1 MPMPDYWNRMC
12 FYRTNSKMAFITRLF
27 KNSKKLLLLP
37 VLLAVSFQTAAEG
50 ISATRMQA
58 TLTSSGQMLVSSRFK
73 TDLPDQLKQALNQ
86 GVPLTFTLNYQLS
99 APTIAAYRFKLG
111 QLVGSDSSI
120 QYKLS
125 YHPLTNRYRVAVG
138 TFSTEYNSLSTAL
151 KAVGAI
157 ANWQVLNSGALS
169 DVSPQEVK
177 AQIRLNL
184 STTKLPK
191 PFQINALTSGSWD
204 LDSGWRDLDIKR

>member
-1 MPMPDYWNRMC
+1 
-12 FYRTNSKMAFITRLF
+12 MAFITRLF
-27 KNSKKLLLLP
+27 KNSKLLLLP
-37 VLLAVSFQTAAEG
+37 VLLAASFQTAAEG

-58 TLTSSGQMLVSSRFK
+58 TLTASGQMLVSSRFK

-138 TFSTEYNSLSTAL
+138 TFSTEYNSLETAL
-151 KAVGAI
+151 RGVGAV
-157 ANWQVLNSGALS
+157 ANWRVLGSGALGG
-169 DVSPQEVK
+169 VQAGEAK
-177 AQIRLNL
+177 AEIRLAL
-184 STTKLPK
+184 STSQLPK
-191 PFQINALTSGSWD
+191 PFQINALTSKSWQ
-204 LDSGWRDLDIKR
+204 LDSGWQSLNISQE

>member
-1 MPMPDYWNRMC
+1 
-12 FYRTNSKMAFITRLF
+12 MAFITRLF
-27 KNSKKLLLLP
+27 KNSKLLLLP
-37 VLLAVSFQTAAEG
+37 ILLAVSFQTAAEG

-58 TLTSSGQMLVSSRFK
+58 TLTASGQMLVSSRFK

-125 YHPLTNRYRVAVG
+125 YHPLTNRYRVTVG
-138 TFSTEYNSLSTAL
+138 TFSTEYNSLETAL
-151 KAVGAI
+151 RGVGAV
-157 ANWQVLNSGALS
+157 ANWRVLGSGALS
-169 DVSPQEVK
+169 GVQAGEAK
-177 AQIRLNL
+177 AEIRLAL
-184 STTKLPK
+184 STSQLPK
-191 PFQINALTSGSWD
+191 PFQINALTSKSWQ
-204 LDSGWRDLDIKR
+204 LDSGWQSLNISQE

>member
-1 MPMPDYWNRMC
+1 
-12 FYRTNSKMAFITRLF
+12 MAFITRLF
-27 KNSKKLLLLP
+27 KNSKLLLLP
-37 VLLAVSFQTAAEG
+37 VLLVVSFQTAAEG

-138 TFSTEYNSLSTAL
+138 TFSTEYNSLETAL
-151 KAVGAI
+151 RGVGAV
-157 ANWQVLNSGALS
+157 ANWRVLGSGALS
-169 DVSPQEVK
+169 GVQAGEAK
-177 AQIRLNL
+177 AEIRLAL
-184 STTKLPK
+184 STSQLPK
-191 PFQINALTSGSWD
+191 PFQINALTSKSWQ
-204 LDSGWRDLDIKR
+204 LDSGWQSLNISQE

>member
-1 MPMPDYWNRMC
+1 
-12 FYRTNSKMAFITRLF
+12 MAFITRLF
-27 KNSKKLLLLP
+27 KNSKLLLLP

-58 TLTSSGQMLVSSRFK
+58 TLTASGQMLVSSRFK

-125 YHPLTNRYRVAVG
+125 YHPLTNRYRVTVG
-138 TFSTEYNSLSTAL
+138 TFSTEYNSLETAL
-151 KAVGAI
+151 RGVGAV
-157 ANWQVLNSGALS
+157 ANWRVLGSGALS
-169 DVSPQEVK
+169 GVQAGEAK
-177 AQIRLNL
+177 AEIRLAL
-184 STTKLPK
+184 STSQLPK
-191 PFQINALTSGSWD
+191 PFQINALTSKSWQ
-204 LDSGWRDLDIKR
+204 LDSGWQSLNISQE

>member
-1 MPMPDYWNRMC
+1 
-12 FYRTNSKMAFITRLF
+12 MAFITRLF
-27 KNSKKLLLLP
+27 KNSKLLLLP

-58 TLTSSGQMLVSSRFK
+58 TLTASGQMLVSSRFH

-125 YHPLTNRYRVAVG
+125 YHPLINRYRVAVG
-138 TFSTEYNSLSTAL
+138 TFSTEYNSLETAL
-151 KAVGAI
+151 RGVGAV
-157 ANWQVLNSGALS
+157 ANWRVLGSGALGG
-169 DVSPQEVK
+169 VK
-177 AQIRLNL
+177 ATETKAEIRLAL
-184 STTKLPK
+184 STSQLPK
-191 PFQINALTSGSWD
+191 PFQINALTSKSWQ
-204 LDSGWRDLDIKR
+204 LDSGWQPLNISQE

>member
-1 MPMPDYWNRMC
+1 
-12 FYRTNSKMAFITRLF
+12 MAFITRLF

-138 TFSTEYNSLSTAL
+138 TFSTEYNSLETAL
-151 KAVGAI
+151 RGVGAV
-157 ANWQVLNSGALS
+157 ANWRVLGSGALS
-169 DVSPQEVK
+169 GVQAGETK
-177 AQIRLNL
+177 AEIRLAL
-184 STTKLPK
+184 STSQLPK
-191 PFQINALTSGSWD
+191 PFQINALTSKSWQ
-204 LDSGWRDLDIKR
+204 LDSGWQSLNISQE